1 MKNKFPLVVFISLIL
16 FIVIFFVGNIKYSY
30 KENKLYN
37 QNDIHDYN
45 DTKDEGTSL
54 INRNEAVK
62 IATYIL
68 KDTLKVNMDSKNSQI
83 YINIYKGGIN
93 NEDYNWN
100 ISWYKNNSSDNYG
113 VEINSNT
120 GEINDIYINQ
130 AVNYKD
136 KNNILSDEEIISL
149 VNKLTDALGLNLN
162 DYNLSTKSIKD
173 YNINRVQTDY
183 KVCTFVNKTDPSDKF
198 VITIDCKGKFITN
211 YRRNPNKEVK

>member
-1 MKNKFPLVVFISLIL
+1 MKNKLILVLFISLIL
-16 FIVIFFVGNIKYSY
+16 LIVIFLVDNIKYSY

-37 QNDIHDYN
+37 QNDIRGYN
-45 DTKDEGTSL
+45 DTKDEGSNL

-68 KDTLKVNMDSKNSQI
+68 KDTLKVNIDNQNSQI

-100 ISWYKNNSSDNYG
+100 ISWYKNNSSNNYG

-136 KNNILSDEEIISL
+136 KNNILSDEEIIFL

-162 DYNLSTKSIKD
+162 DYNLSTKNIKD

-183 KVCTFVNKTDPSDKF
+183 KVCTFVNKVDPNDKF

-211 YRRNPNKEVK
+211 YRRNSNKEVK